1 MCGATENNYPRT
13 KVRGLRILKAN
24 DIFPENIDHVEDCS
38 ECRSLKDNSMLGL
51 LWAVIMKASFLCFE
65 ARETH
70 CSPKHTNWFNAAK
83 IEINVMNVECTG
95 KRVNDIETLTHELA
109 AWTKKE

>member
-1 MCGATENNYPRT
+1 MLALRAVVADTQELRT
-13 KVRGLRILKAN
+13 TPHDAAL
-24 DIFPENIDHVEDCS
+24 
-38 ECRSLKDNSMLGL
+38 
-51 LWAVIMKASFLCFE
+51 SFLFTQKQNRAEGFKTAVGHMCFIFNVLVVYLSLLCFK

-70 CSPKHTNWFNAAK
+70 CTPKHASWFNAAE

-95 KRVNDIETLTHELA
+95 KRVNDIETLTHELT

>member
-1 MCGATENNYPRT
+1 
-13 KVRGLRILKAN
+13 
-24 DIFPENIDHVEDCS
+24 
-38 ECRSLKDNSMLGL
+38 MLGL
-51 LWAVIMKASFLCFE
+51 LWAVIMKASFLCFG

-70 CSPKHTNWFNAAK
+70 CLPKHANWFNAAE

>member
-1 MCGATENNYPRT
+1 VLPYD
-13 KVRGLRILKAN
+13 RGFDFWVGN
-24 DIFPENIDHVEDCS
+24 
-38 ECRSLKDNSMLGL
+38 LGF
-51 LWAVIMKASFLCFE
+51 K

-70 CSPKHTNWFNAAK
+70 CTPKHASWFNAAE

-95 KRVNDIETLTHELA
+95 KRVNDIETLIHELA